1 MSKEEG
7 VKKPFSELGE
17 KLKLYR
23 ERRKRSLAE
32 ASGAVEIEAASL
44 ESIEKGERRPDEE
57 ILSLLISY
65 FEIEEEYASKLYRLA
80 GYNDSLV
87 GSVDQAAFDISQPI
101 AMLMPVDLRIVY
113 TDTYFAIYISP
124 KRTFWSF
131 ITNTVCIFF
140 VGSFKKHCLACRFNT
155 HPHFVVFD

>member
-44 ESIEKGERRPDEE
+44 ESIAKGERRPDEE
-57 ILSLLISY
+57 I
-65 FEIEEEYASKLYRLA
+65 
-80 GYNDSLV
+80 
-87 GSVDQAAFDISQPI
+87 
-101 AMLMPVDLRIVY
+101 
-113 TDTYFAIYISP
+113 
-124 KRTFWSF
+124 
-131 ITNTVCIFF
+131 
-140 VGSFKKHCLACRFNT
+140 
-155 HPHFVVFD
+155 